1 MDLIELFLGEVESE
15 APATRKVLE
24 RVPEGLDE
32 WKPHEK
38 SMPLGYLAQLVAT
51 MFSWVD
57 MTVNQEFID
66 FNPPDGRRFTPPSTK
81 TNKDLLAAFDASL
94 EKARAALKSTNEA
107 HLMTPWQ
114 YRSGGKVLVEQ
125 PRYAV
130 LRDGV
135 LNHLAHHRGQLT
147 VYLRLNE
154 KPVPSVYGPSADE
167 KPWS

>member
-1 MDLIELFLGEVESE
+1 MDLTKLFLEEVESE

-24 RVPEGLDE
+24 RVPEGQDS
-32 WKPHEK
+32 WKPHPK
-38 SMPLGYLAQLVAT
+38 SMELGYLAHMVAT

-57 MTVNQEFID
+57 LTVNQGFID
-66 FNPPDGRRFTPPSTK
+66 FNPPDGKRHTPPSTK
-81 TNKDLLAAFDASL
+81 TNKELLAAFDASL
-94 EKARAALKSTNEA
+94 AQARAALTSTTEA

-114 YRSGGKVLVEQ
+114 FRSGGQVLNEQ
-125 PRYAV
+125 PRYQV

-154 KPVPSVYGPSADE
+154 KAVPSVYGPSADE
-167 KPWS
+167 KPWG